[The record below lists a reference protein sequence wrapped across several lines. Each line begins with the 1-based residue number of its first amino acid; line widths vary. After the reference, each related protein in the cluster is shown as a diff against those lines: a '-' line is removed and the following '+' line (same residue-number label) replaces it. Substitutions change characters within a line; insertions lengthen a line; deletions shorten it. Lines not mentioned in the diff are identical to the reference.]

1 MARFLQSF
9 RIRSLYFLSLFSTSF
24 CLIIFGFLE
33 EDKMLAPYFSHEVD
47 QYLKVSVLAVHVFC
61 VQFGLQSL
69 SGQLTDIL
77 LPSNSKAIMK
87 GVIRAIQAMTLLV
100 FVTIMKQFEEHWSF
114 WIMAIGLICV
124 SPLLYTFIP
133 ELKNLGRTSGEFF
146 FLPSQTL
153 FYVVLPL
160 NDAKKKWKNAINKA
174 KAMVLFSKGIQ
185 KKQCQLEV
193 PSNPQEKWWHWKSF
207 EVISNT
213 NKNIT
218 LIPDTMDTIRN
229 DERLQKLNRDRV
241 CFVTN
246 ILGQNGFLNC
256 NDIETRICIGRER
269 SHFFP

>member
-1 MARFLQSF
+1 
-9 RIRSLYFLSLFSTSF
+9 
-24 CLIIFGFLE
+24 
-33 EDKMLAPYFSHEVD
+33 MLAPYFSHEVD

-87 GVIRAIQAMTLLV
+87 GVIRAIQALTLLV

-114 WIMAIGLICV
+114 WIMAKGLICV
-124 SPLLYTFIP
+124 SPLLDTFIP

-185 KKQCQLEV
+185 KKPSQLEV

-207 EVISNT
+207 EVISNK

-218 LIPDTMDTIRN
+218 LFPDTMDTIRY
-229 DERLQKLNRDRV
+229 DERNKELWKRCSEACSEPKVTKSGLACLQDDNEKCLDKLDTLHLVFLQKYRAQSCTSQIISCL
-241 CFVTN
+241 
-246 ILGQNGFLNC
+246 L
-256 NDIETRICIGRER
+256 
-269 SHFFP
+269 